1 MFHNR
6 HAEHQLPRLNSNGIK
21 NKYEGKTELG
31 ETAALDFW
39 GLRDVHTFQTHEA
52 MKSATSCKCSPVPR
66 ELHSTHLNVEH
77 SKDVRPNS
85 TMTARYTS
93 ARVCTSRS
101 PHPVSQLLNTFKS
114 TSRVLF
120 VATTARNATKSLS
133 VFSLSL
139 SRFFFL
145 VERSGAIQ
153 SCVCYGSD
161 AVIISAQRGDLREI
175 SIHGHG
181 AGGCCCCTLQITAHL
196 AWLIHS
202 SRRVTSILW
211 SQPFQAEEDLLLF
224 CVLGIKSSVQQPQH
238 SQLHA
243 YTGTDATVRSARSPS
258 KCVKA
263 DHSVGFDSRASAIT

>member
-139 SRFFFL
+139 SFFFF
-145 VERSGAIQ
+145 S
-153 SCVCYGSD
+153 
-161 AVIISAQRGDLREI
+161 REI
-175 SIHGHG
+175 RSNSKLCLLWLWRSYHLRAARGSPRNLYPWAWCWRLLLLYLTNNCALGLVDPLEQEGDVYIM
-181 AGGCCCCTLQITAHL
+181 ITAFP
-196 AWLIHS
+196 
-202 SRRVTSILW
+202 SRGGFITILR
-211 SQPFQAEEDLLLF
+211 P
-224 CVLGIKSSVQQPQH
+224 GNK
-238 SQLHA
+238 
-243 YTGTDATVRSARSPS
+243 
-258 KCVKA
+258 K
-263 DHSVGFDSRASAIT
+263 